1 MIHKANF
8 TTIALTVFAA
18 GIFSLFSLGTQSAAA
33 FNCIPYDQIT
43 STQLAPCG
51 NLFKKETRKVFFPD
65 ATYTREPNGTGE
77 CATSRPYCCQG
88 SAFVTE
94 CWPEFH
100 QPVITAGRWY
110 MLVKSKRASATIETC
125 GPDCLLKIEVSCQFG
140 NVNEFVVNHTCSSGG
155 TGDGFGECL
164 QTGETCSDY
173 SECCSG
179 TCSEGRCGDAQI
191 GGSPVLIDVTGN
203 GFDLTNALDGVN
215 FDLNADGIREKL
227 SWTAPGSDDAWLA
240 LDRNGNGKVD
250 SGAELF
256 GNFTAQPDVAE
267 REKNG
272 FLALGE
278 FDKPANGGN
287 NDGVITQADAVFAS
301 LRLWH
306 DGNRNGTSEVTELRD
321 LRTSG
326 IEVLELDYK
335 LSQRS
340 DKYGN
345 QFRFRAKLKDAQGL
359 QLGRWAWDV
368 FLLVNP

>member
-1 MIHKANF
+1 MNHNRSF
-8 TTIALTVFAA
+8 TTIALTVFVA
-18 GIFSLFSLGTQSAAA
+18 GVFSLLLLGTQPAAA
-33 FNCIPYDQIT
+33 FNCIPYDQVA
-43 STQLAPCG
+43 STQLTLCG
-51 NLFKKETRKVFFPD
+51 NLFKKEIRRVIFPD

-77 CATSRPYCCQG
+77 CATSRPHCCQG
-88 SAFVTE
+88 TSTKE

-100 QPVITAGRWY
+100 QPLISSGRWY
-110 MLVKSKRASATIETC
+110 MLVKNKKAWATIQPC
-125 GPDCLLKIEVSCQFG
+125 DQGCLPKIEVSCVFAG
-140 NVNEFVVNHTCSSGG
+140 DFKEFVVNHSCSSGG
-155 TGDGFGECL
+155 TGDGSGECL
-164 QTGETCSDY
+164 QAGEFCSDY

-179 TCSEGRCGDAQI
+179 ACNEGQCGDAQI
-191 GGSPVLIDVTGN
+191 GGSPVLIDITGN

-215 FDLNADGIREKL
+215 FDLNADGVREKL
-227 SWTAPGSDDAWLA
+227 SWTAAGSDDAWLA

-256 GNFTAQPDVAE
+256 GNFTPQPEVAE
-267 REKNG
+267 TKKNG
-272 FLALGE
+272 FLALAE
-278 FDKPANGGN
+278 FDKPVNGGN

-306 DGNRNGTSEVTELRD
+306 DANRNGISEATELRD
-321 LRTSG
+321 LKVSG
-326 IEVLELDYK
+326 IDVLELDYK
-335 LSQRS
+335 LSQRA